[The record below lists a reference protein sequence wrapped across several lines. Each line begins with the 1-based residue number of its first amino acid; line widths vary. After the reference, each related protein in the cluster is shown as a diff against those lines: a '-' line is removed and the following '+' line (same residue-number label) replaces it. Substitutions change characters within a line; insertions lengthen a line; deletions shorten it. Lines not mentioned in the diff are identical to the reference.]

1 MRVSKLD
8 AEMTKELEAAITS
21 YKGRFLAEAKSRA
34 DGAEK

>member
-8 AEMTKELEAAITS
+8 ADMTKELEAAINS
-21 YKGRFLAEAKSRA
+21 YKGRFLAGAKSSA